1 MKLEQEFGE
10 YFTAVVSGDTPE
22 VSCQAV
28 TAVTAVTAAIIK
40 YIYRSCTRRWRTS
53 SRNSPET
60 RYGFHPKKNY
70 EILGVMRNSSW
81 TNHKLM
87 YGFQKH
93 SSSSL
98 VKLGHVHSSP
108 PGTILLFFWKHRK
121 LSSLSKFDLFLQ
133 TVFGIVQGWIF
144 WNGPKLVPD
153 DEYTPP

>member
-22 VSCQAV
+22 GSCQ
-28 TAVTAVTAAIIK
+28 AVTAVTAAIIK

-98 VKLGHVHSSP
+98 VKLGHVHS
-108 PGTILLFFWKHRK
+108 TAHLELEILLFFRKHRK
-121 LSSLSKFDLFLQ
+121 LTSLSKFDLFLQ

-153 DEYTPP
+153 DEDTPT